1 MPDVIRPF
9 QNKRE
14 SVFCC
19 KTMSAS
25 GIGGHHGLDVWSYV
39 ARLGVHMRGAGDD
52 FFAEGDSMCAMRT
65 CQYMTQVDI
74 EEFLHKDYEEF
85 ACSVPTCQARFSQLI
100 DSETHYNAKHRHA
113 CSQCKKCLP
122 SAHLLDLHLSETHDS
137 YFQLLS
143 AKKPSFQC
151 FLETCLDRF
160 WSPKDRREHCI
171 QIHSFPKNFKF
182 DATSR
187 KSSSTSR
194 HSKASSS
201 SPQEVRK
208 RQPRES
214 SKKQKARPASVFVA
228 PMETDQIDG
237 NLKTLSSTPPTNS
250 RLPRRLSLN
259 SSSNKSPDKESPMK
273 DTTPEVSLRYNWG
286 FKRILKNRCKFPILK
301 RKFNRCLSSFQQL
314 QGAIFFGKNG
324 STFDS

>member
-1 MPDVIRPF
+1 MGKSCSIF
-9 QNKRE
+9 E
-14 SVFCC
+14 IFVF
-19 KTMSAS
+19 
-25 GIGGHHGLDVWSYV
+25 L
-39 ARLGVHMRGAGDD
+39 
-52 FFAEGDSMCAMRT
+52 
-65 CQYMTQVDI
+65 
-74 EEFLHKDYEEF
+74 
-85 ACSVPTCQARFSQLI
+85 CSVL
-100 DSETHYNAKHRHA
+100 N
-113 CSQCKKCLP
+113 
-122 SAHLLDLHLSETHDS
+122 S

-208 RQPRES
+208 RQPREP

>member
-1 MPDVIRPF
+1 
-9 QNKRE
+9 
-14 SVFCC
+14 
-19 KTMSAS
+19 MSAS

-52 FFAEGDSMCAMRT
+52 FFAEGDSVCAMRT

-85 ACSVPTCQARFSQLI
+85 ACSVPGCQARFSQLI
-100 DSETHYNAKHRHA
+100 DSETHYNAKHRHT

-122 SAHLLDLHLSETHDS
+122 SPHLLDLHLSENHDS
-137 YFQLLS
+137 YFQLLA

-151 FLETCLDRF
+151 FLETCLERF

-182 DATSR
+182 DVSSK
-187 KSSSTSR
+187 KSSSTR
-194 HSKASSS
+194 NSKASSS

-208 RQPRES
+208 RQPREN
-214 SKKQKARPASVFVA
+214 SKRQKARPASVFVA
-228 PMETDQIDG
+228 AMDPMETDDVDG
-237 NLKTLSSTPPTNS
+237 HLKSLGTPPSKS

-259 SSSNKSPDKESPMK
+259 TSSSNNKSPDKESPMK
-273 DTTPEVSLRYNWG
+273 DTTDFSLR
-286 FKRILKNRCKFPILK
+286 
-301 RKFNRCLSSFQQL
+301 
-314 QGAIFFGKNG
+314 
-324 STFDS
+324 